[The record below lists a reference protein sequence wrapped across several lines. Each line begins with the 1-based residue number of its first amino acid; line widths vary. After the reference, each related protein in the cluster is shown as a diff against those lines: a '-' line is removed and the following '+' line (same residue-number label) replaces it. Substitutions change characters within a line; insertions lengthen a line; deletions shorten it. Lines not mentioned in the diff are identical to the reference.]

1 MTSDSDNKRRWYRL
15 MALVSI
21 VAVDLVGSVTVMI
34 LGSNWLVNRY
44 ALHPVLIAVSAALG
58 FFVGI
63 YQMTRHL
70 KALERADGD

>member
-1 MTSDSDNKRRWYRL
+1 

-21 VAVDLVGSVTVMI
+21 VAVDLVGSVTVMV
-34 LGSNWLVNRY
+34 LGSNWLVKRY
-44 ALHPVLIAVSAALG
+44 SLHPVLVAVSAAVG

-70 KALERADGD
+70 KALERTDSD